1 MYDRPLARVQSCTDG
16 RTHGRSVSPSVSDIG
31 TVHRNIGQYKIL
43 NRPRAECFCTTTYCP
58 SGKITRLH
66 RCIKPRPPHASR
78 IKEQNEQKGHE
89 PPFKIGNTTP
99 PRGSASSAVLACR
112 RCRPCLC
119 VRPLSL
125 SRKVRHI
132 ATLRLAQS
140 RAAIESYLEPHRC
153 SDGAQPVPLQWEPWH
168 SAAVAQRRHALF
180 SF

>member
-1 MYDRPLARVQSCTDG
+1 MYVRPTTRSCAIVHG

-66 RCIKPRPPHASR
+66 RCMKPRPPHASR
-78 IKEQNEQKGHE
+78 IKEQNEQKGAHD
-89 PPFKIGNTTP
+89 PPP
-99 PRGSASSAVLACR
+99 LRRGSASSAVLACR

-125 SRKVRHI
+125 SLKVRHI